1 MNKAQVHKG
10 RRSEAIRDVFWCQ
23 REKDFA
29 DIGDISK
36 MCISGKEIV
45 HKVAVNLS
53 GAAKCTTVYIKS
65 VQAFYHKSVIAARLF
80 LSLHGHKIA

>member
-36 MCISGKEIV
+36 IFISVTRSYINPSD
-45 HKVAVNLS
+45 VAMNLS
-53 GAAKCTTVYIKS
+53 GAASYNGDFSIIILECT
-65 VQAFYHKSVIAARLF
+65 HN
-80 LSLHGHKIA
+80 